1 MRKYLE
7 YLLETRGVM
16 GKMMNENELHALLS
30 IQLKEEIIFVSNLFI
45 SFFDFSLRKDDKIT

>member
-1 MRKYLE
+1 
-7 YLLETRGVM
+7 M

>member
-1 MRKYLE
+1 VRKYLE